1 MATAIPAFLAKTA
14 IVFDPLVYGF
24 SHPQFRSSAR
34 HILQQFNS
42 HNGGR
47 GGGGLTTI
55 TAGRIQTNPSAA
67 NCHPSARGHSSLIAQ
82 SSLLNRPLTITKN
95 NVTIKDSA
103 DDVMPSADSILAA
116 NKNGGIYLN
125 KSNDS
130 DELMS
135 RRINR
140 VHMTQHQLSVILSSA
155 KQLTPVMENSQHH
168 STSHY
173 KDTCF

>member
-1 MATAIPAFLAKTA
+1 MVASIKYRNLQRKAWNLKIKRNKD
-14 IVFDPLVYGF
+14 V
-24 SHPQFRSSAR
+24 RSSKKR
-34 HILQQFNS
+34 PI
-42 HNGGR
+42 
-47 GGGGLTTI
+47 
-55 TAGRIQTNPSAA
+55 
-67 NCHPSARGHSSLIAQ
+67 
-82 SSLLNRPLTITKN
+82 LNRPLTITKN

-116 NKNGGIYLN
+116 NKNEGIYLN

-140 VHMTQHQLSVILSSA
+140 VHMTQHQHSVTSSSA

-168 STSHY
+168 SSSHY
-173 KDTCF
+173 KDTCFWILYHT